1 MAVDCVLSSKEVWK
15 HFSLVRN
22 IFHPW
27 QLCPLHQTEHLSWI
41 SSFRLPADVFLY
53 ASQSLVCSAE
63 SLDVSG
69 QTASGNIFSAAVRTE
84 HRGSWNIWQT
94 FRYSSSL
101 LLFTV
106 GWSGHFLLNASN
118 WMMSGRWRGS
128 MGSAVPGSAGA
139 FESRADVDGWQL
151 EEVKAHVQLTPDTSG
166 FLLIHSSITTSVLH
180 HVQRDGHWR
189 ADTSEENIFKYI
201 QILFC
206 YCSCPRLYITLFHT
220 LAASPKWRRADCHP
234 ISLHAVTLVMIRIKQ
249 RVVRRSGWSSLTNRS
264 HIISVGHVTYKVN
277 SYSYLLRLLVATWCL
292 FWLNFSISVSAEQN
306 PLGPG

>member
-1 MAVDCVLSSKEVWK
+1 MYLIIWLFTDGHWVTFLPHLSDSPRPWTYFQRLKKLFFFLNSAANTLSGLLFFGDLLTRHSPQTLLGCVAVDCVLSSKEVWK

-69 QTASGNIFSAAVRTE
+69 QTASGNIFSAAVRTR

-94 FRYSSSL
+94 SRYSSSR

-118 WMMSGRWRGS
+118 WMTSGRWRGS

-139 FESRADVDGWQL
+139 FESRADVDGWHGAGGGEGTCAAHSWHFWISIDTFLNNYICPPSRPQRRTL
-151 EEVKAHVQLTPDTSG
+151 EGRHVRG
-166 FLLIHSSITTSVLH
+166 
-180 HVQRDGHWR
+180 
-189 ADTSEENIFKYI
+189 KYI
-201 QILFC
+201 
-206 YCSCPRLYITLFHT
+206 
-220 LAASPKWRRADCHP
+220 
-234 ISLHAVTLVMIRIKQ
+234 
-249 RVVRRSGWSSLTNRS
+249 
-264 HIISVGHVTYKVN
+264 
-277 SYSYLLRLLVATWCL
+277 
-292 FWLNFSISVSAEQN
+292 
-306 PLGPG
+306 